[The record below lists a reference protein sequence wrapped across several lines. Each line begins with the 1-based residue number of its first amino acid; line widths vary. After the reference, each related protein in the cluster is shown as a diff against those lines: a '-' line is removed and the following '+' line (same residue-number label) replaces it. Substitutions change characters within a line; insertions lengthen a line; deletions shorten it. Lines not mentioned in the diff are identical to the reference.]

1 MISLGELTRMVLSNA
16 GSADKK
22 KQGQNTSFTWK
33 QLHKEVMETIRPSDR
48 MYHEHQKFVQQI
60 SAVHGAIQWKLLYFI
75 RILVTRLKERWRK
88 TLHQKNQ
95 TMAAPPNAIWI
106 KPLYSGN
113 TVNVIMENTKCQQN
127 SVLIY

>member
-1 MISLGELTRMVLSNA
+1 
-16 GSADKK
+16 
-22 KQGQNTSFTWK
+22 
-33 QLHKEVMETIRPSDR
+33 METIRPSDR
-48 MYHEHQKFVQQI
+48 MYQEHQKFVQQI
-60 SAVHGAIQWKLLYFI
+60 SALHGAIHWKLLYFI

-95 TMAAPPNAIWI
+95 TMAVQPNAIWI

-113 TVNVIMENTKCQQN
+113 TVNVILANTKCQQN